1 MSDQLLN
8 YATLGRKNQNNKY
21 LLRQDTETKLSTT
34 GGVSISS
41 HQFQLQISPTGIY
54 NFTPRKSD
62 TNRTEIFPEK
72 REEKED

>member
-1 MSDQLLN
+1 LGEKIKIINTYSDKIQKRNYLQL
-8 YATLGRKNQNNKY
+8 
-21 LLRQDTETKLSTT
+21 
-34 GGVSISS
+34 GGIYISISS

-62 TNRTEIFPEK
+62 TNGTEIFPEK